1 MKTETRAARWSVR
14 VGAVLLALVMIYIGT
29 GLAAGMI
36 PANRGWHAPP
46 RGVRI
51 FVESNGVHTGI
62 IVPKVAAGIDWRA
75 FARPGDL
82 RDPRYAAQDHL
93 AIGWGEKA
101 FFLETP
107 TWADVKLRTIVGS
120 AVGSDDVLLH
130 VEHLAAPTP
139 GGDVRAVTL
148 SEAEYRRLAGFIA
161 ATIRPGGRSYPG
173 YDAYDAFYDARG
185 HYSAVAT
192 CNAWTGDAL
201 RFAGVRVGWWTPFP
215 ATVMWWF

>member
-1 MKTETRAARWSVR
+1 MTTETRWIHWSLRILAVVLGLVAAYAVAGL
-14 VGAVLLALVMIYIGT
+14 VGGA
-29 GLAAGMI
+29 I
-36 PANRGWHAPP
+36 PTNRDWRPPP
-46 RGVRI
+46 RGIRI

-62 IVPKVAAGIDWRA
+62 IVPKIAAGVDWRG

-82 RDPRYAAQDHL
+82 RDPRYAAFDHL

-107 TWADVKLRTIVGS
+107 TWADVKLRTVLAS
-120 AVGSDDVLLH
+120 ATGSDAVLLH
-130 VEHLAAPTP
+130 VEHLAAPVA
-139 GGDVRAVTL
+139 GGDVRAVML
-148 SEAEYRRLAGFIA
+148 SEGEYRRLAEYIA
-161 ATIRPGGRSYPG
+161 ATIRPGGRAYPG
-173 YDAYDAFYDARG
+173 YAGYDAFYDARG
-185 HYSAVAT
+185 HYSGVAT

>member
-1 MKTETRAARWSVR
+1 M
-14 VGAVLLALVMIYIGT
+14 
-29 GLAAGMI
+29 
-36 PANRGWHAPP
+36 
-46 RGVRI
+46 
-51 FVESNGVHTGI
+51 
-62 IVPKVAAGIDWRA
+62 
-75 FARPGDL
+75 
-82 RDPRYAAQDHL
+82 
-93 AIGWGEKA
+93 
-101 FFLETP
+101 
-107 TWADVKLRTIVGS
+107 
-120 AVGSDDVLLH
+120 
-130 VEHLAAPTP
+130 
-139 GGDVRAVTL
+139 L

>member
-1 MKTETRAARWSVR
+1 MTTETRWIHWSLR
-14 VGAVLLALVMIYIGT
+14 ILAVVLALAASYAVA
-29 GLAAGMI
+29 GLVGGAI
-36 PANRGWHAPP
+36 PTNRDWRPPP
-46 RGVRI
+46 RGIRI

-62 IVPKVAAGIDWRA
+62 IVPKVAAGVDWRG

-82 RDPRYAAQDHL
+82 RDPRYAASDHL

-107 TWADVKLRTIVGS
+107 TWADVKLRTVLAS
-120 AVGSDDVLLH
+120 ATGSDAVLLH
-130 VEHLAAPTP
+130 VEHLAPPVP
-139 GGDVRAVTL
+139 GGDVRAVML
-148 SEAEYRRLAGFIA
+148 SEREYRRLAGYIA

-173 YDAYDAFYDARG
+173 YAGYDAFYDARG
-185 HYSAVAT
+185 HYSGVAT

>member
-1 MKTETRAARWSVR
+1 MTTETRWIHWSLR
-14 VGAVLLALVMIYIGT
+14 ILAVVLALAASYAVA
-29 GLAAGMI
+29 GLVGGAI
-36 PANRGWHAPP
+36 PTNRDWHAPP
-46 RGVRI
+46 RGIRI

-62 IVPKVAAGIDWRA
+62 IVPKVAAGVDWRG

-82 RDPRYAAQDHL
+82 RDPRYAASDHL

-107 TWADVKLRTIVGS
+107 TWADVKLRTVVAS
-120 AVGSDDVLLH
+120 ATGSDAVLLH
-130 VEHLAAPTP
+130 FEHLAAPVP
-139 GGDVRAVTL
+139 GGDVRAVML
-148 SEAEYRRLAGFIA
+148 SEREYRRLAGYIA

-173 YDAYDAFYDARG
+173 YAGYDAFYDARG
-185 HYSAVAT
+185 HYGGVAT